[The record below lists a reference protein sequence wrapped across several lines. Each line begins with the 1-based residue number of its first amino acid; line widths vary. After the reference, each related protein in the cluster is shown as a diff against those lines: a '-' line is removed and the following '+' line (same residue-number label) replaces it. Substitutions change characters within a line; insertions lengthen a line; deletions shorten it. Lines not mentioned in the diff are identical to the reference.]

1 MNTKIEKKRHPG
13 MFKPGQSGNPT
24 GRPKSDVTIRE
35 LARVHTGE
43 AIQTLAAIAQNPKA
57 TDSARVQACTS
68 LLDRGWGKPA
78 QYVENVNMNMTL
90 VDYLQMLGEEEKV
103 EQESLLS

>member
-1 MNTKIEKKRHPG
+1 
-13 MFKPGQSGNPT
+13 
-24 GRPKSDVTIRE
+24 
-35 LARVHTGE
+35 
-43 AIQTLAAIAQNPKA
+43 LAAIAQNPKA

-90 VDYLQMLGEEEKV
+90 VDYLQMLTDDEEANEGKKEKY
-103 EQESLLS
+103 EKEKGFLE